1 MTACDFTGLIAN
13 TKSLLSGLTSW
24 QSICGVATTAEAALC
39 IYEYGVDEPEDGS
52 TLCPLIILDVD
63 NDSLEWVGGHL
74 NGPVTVT
81 VRMEL
86 AVPEIHQET
95 YAKQAVW
102 FWDQM
107 TAVLN
112 QVNSAANEAGTLMLE
127 RVTMLV
133 KPGRI
138 DPDENS
144 GRTEWMVMW
153 GFEVHLQ

>member
-1 MTACDFTGLIAN
+1 MATCDFTGLIAN
-13 TKSLLSGLTSW
+13 TKAILSGLTAW
-24 QSICGVATTAEAALC
+24 QTICGVSTTAEAAER
-39 IYEYGVDEPEDGS
+39 IYEYGVEEPEEGTS
-52 TLCPLIILDVD
+52 LCPLIILDID
-63 NDSLEWVGGHL
+63 NDSLEWQGGHL

-86 AVPEIHQET
+86 EVPALQQET
-95 YAKQAVW
+95 YSKQAIW
-102 FWDQM
+102 FWGQM
-107 TAVLN
+107 TAILN
-112 QVNSAANEAGTLMLE
+112 EVNTTANEAGTLMLE
-127 RVTMLV
+127 RISMLV

>member
-1 MTACDFTGLIAN
+1 MTTCDFTGLIAN
-13 TKSLLSGLTSW
+13 TKTLLSGLTAW
-24 QSICGVATTAEAALC
+24 QGICGVSTTAEAAER

-52 TLCPLIILDVD
+52 SLCPLIILDVD
-63 NDSLEWVGGHL
+63 TDSLEWQGGHL

-86 AVPEIHQET
+86 EVPALHQET
-95 YAKQAVW
+95 YATQAVW

-107 TAVLN
+107 SAILN
-112 QVNSAANEAGTLMLE
+112 GVNSTVNKSGALMLE
-127 RVTMLV
+127 RISMLV